1 MPETYRSAEKIR
13 VWDLP
18 TRVFHW
24 GLAASVIGLG
34 ISGTVGGS
42 AMIWHFRFGYT
53 VLALLLFRLVWG
65 LIGGKW
71 SRFGSFLFAPRRMVD
86 YLAGRDREQLNMG
99 HSPLGALSVF
109 AMLAALLVQVGTGL
123 LSDDEISFAGPLT
136 AYVSGEWVSLATWYH
151 ASVGK
156 WIVLALVLLHLAA
169 IAYYTARKHRL
180 VSAML
185 SGDKLAAAG
194 LQSARDDVTS
204 RSLALLVLAASGGL
218 VYWISSLGAPAF

>member
-1 MPETYRSAEKIR
+1 MPETTSGAEKIR

-24 GLAASVIGLG
+24 ALAASVIGLG

-53 VLALLLFRLVWG
+53 LLALLLFRLAWG
-65 LIGGKW
+65 LIGGRW
-71 SRFGSFLFAPRRMVD
+71 SRFGSFFRAPRRIFD
-86 YLAGRDREQLNMG
+86 YLAGRDSEQLSIG

-109 AMLAALLVQVGTGL
+109 AMLTALLVQVGTGL

-169 IAYYTARKHRL
+169 IGYYTARKHQL

-185 SGDKLAAAG
+185 SGDKLAPAG
-194 LQSARDDVTS
+194 LQPARDDAAS
-204 RSLALLVLAASGGL
+204 RALALLVLAASGGL
-218 VYWISSLGAPAF
+218 VYWISTLGAAAF